1 MPLIPVLM
9 STFSKFEEILN
20 KPLISLKE
28 GSSITLWQLLLALL
42 FVIIAWLVS
51 RYFAKFI
58 GRKILKM
65 MNVSDDNVVIIQ
77 RLVFFVMLGI
87 IVVTVLSF
95 LRVPLTAFAFISG
108 AVAIGVGFGAKNVMD
123 NFISG
128 WILMS
133 ERPVHINDV
142 VELDGQLGR
151 IVQVGNRSTII
162 RRIDGA
168 HIVIPNSTLLQS
180 NLVNWTL
187 LDQNIR
193 NSVKVGVAY
202 GSDVQKVR
210 EILFA
215 VMKDNKSVLK
225 DPEPTVIFED
235 FGDSSLVFEIW
246 YWARISTIRE
256 LRAIRSDLR
265 FEIDKRFRDNDIVI
279 AFPQRDVHLHFA
291 DDVAKQLAQKL
302 QPSEQPKSIK
312 EKPQKDQSL
321 EEHSS
326 ENQSLEDHS
335 KESKSTSSVSS
346 AKSKESTSKKKG

>member
-1 MPLIPVLM
+1 MPLMPVII
-9 STFSKFEEILN
+9 STFSKFEDIMN

-28 GSSITLWQLLLALL
+28 GSSITLWQLLLALV
-42 FVIIAWLVS
+42 FVIVAWLVS
-51 RYFAKFI
+51 RYVAKFI

-65 MNVSDDNVVIIQ
+65 MNVSDDNIVIVQ
-77 RLVFFVMLGI
+77 RLIFFVMLGI
-87 IVVTVLSF
+87 IVVTILSF
-95 LRVPLTAFAFISG
+95 LKVPLTAFAFISG
-108 AVAIGVGFGAKNVMD
+108 AVAIGIGFGAKNVMD

-210 EILFA
+210 EILYEI
-215 VMKDNKSVLK
+215 MKDNKSVLEE
-225 DPEPTVIFED
+225 PEPTVIFED

-246 YWARISTIRE
+246 YWAKISTIRE

-265 FEIDKRFRDNDIVI
+265 FEIDKRFNDNGIVI

-302 QPSEQPKSIK
+302 QPAD
-312 EKPQKDQSL
+312 QKKSL
-321 EEHSS
+321 ENHSKSKTTS
-326 ENQSLEDHS
+326 ENTNKSPS
-335 KESKSTSSVSS
+335 KN
-346 AKSKESTSKKKG
+346 G